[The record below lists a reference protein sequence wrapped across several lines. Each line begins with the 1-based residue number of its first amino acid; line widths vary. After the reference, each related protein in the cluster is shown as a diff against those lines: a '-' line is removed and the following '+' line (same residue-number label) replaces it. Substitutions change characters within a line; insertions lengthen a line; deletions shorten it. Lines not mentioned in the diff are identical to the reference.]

1 MCVSTLT
8 TIFLTKSKTVG
19 ASARVS
25 VLLRNGRGAKS
36 GGRCATAILRAADV
50 ARKIAGY
57 SELTVSGLSIKI
69 EL

>member
-1 MCVSTLT
+1 MHQHSCH
-8 TIFLTKSKTVG
+8 IFLTKSKTVG

-25 VLLRNGRGAKS
+25 VLLRNGLGAKR
-36 GGRCATAILRAADV
+36 GGRCARAILHAADV

-69 EL
+69 KV